1 LKEIAMNNPP
11 HSEPKRAAAPIEP
24 EAPRARK
31 WADLHSALAQLI
43 EAQGLARAE
52 EPEQTGVPE

>member
-1 LKEIAMNNPP
+1 MNNPP